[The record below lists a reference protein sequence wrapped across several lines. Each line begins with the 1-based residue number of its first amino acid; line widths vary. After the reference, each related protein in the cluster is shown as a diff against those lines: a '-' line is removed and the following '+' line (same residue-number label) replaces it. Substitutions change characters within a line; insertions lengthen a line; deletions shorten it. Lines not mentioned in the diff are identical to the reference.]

1 MGAEYLPVRPPDR
14 LQVFHVESLIRHE
27 YRETTHRRGSTTRGT
42 DHLHQVAQSLA
53 ELSHEATG
61 HKRLLAIPSNLAG
74 NKEERTRG
82 VKHSV
87 GVAARISE
95 RRRVNQLSHAKT
107 LSRNGSRGQRCTDC
121 CELAV
126 IAKNL
131 CYAPRMAKK
140 DKVKA
145 KSTPA
150 STMGGDPNLPS
161 KDGPYVSENG
171 GLYFVGVIVLLIVA
185 ASVGQLLLGN

>member
-1 MGAEYLPVRPPDR
+1 
-14 LQVFHVESLIRHE
+14 
-27 YRETTHRRGSTTRGT
+27 
-42 DHLHQVAQSLA
+42 
-53 ELSHEATG
+53 
-61 HKRLLAIPSNLAG
+61 
-74 NKEERTRG
+74 
-82 VKHSV
+82 
-87 GVAARISE
+87 
-95 RRRVNQLSHAKT
+95 
-107 LSRNGSRGQRCTDC
+107 
-121 CELAV
+121 
-126 IAKNL
+126 
-131 CYAPRMAKK
+131 MAKK